1 MKETFKITEG
11 FQVIPGIEI
20 VKCNKDYYG
29 HWHSD
34 EQGLHIA
41 FGPALYENIKGC
53 IFVATTMPGFNYKD
67 IVCIISNG
75 MKLDHHDRH
84 TRHYVERELIKSMG
98 DHQHTAR
105 IRAMFI

>member
-1 MKETFKITEG
+1 MKDNFRIIEG

-29 HWHSD
+29 HWHRD
-34 EQGLHIA
+34 DQGLHIA

-53 IFVATTMPGFNYKD
+53 IFVATTTPGFNYKD
-67 IVCIISNG
+67 IIALISDG
-75 MKLDHHDRH
+75 MKIDNHDRH